1 MTSLTSA
8 VHGYIYKQFDY
19 NYTQINVSIWSTR
32 TCAMIHNWFACKNT
46 FCYKQQLKVQ
56 TDNEILHNLEDQKK
70 FAEALYLT
78 VIPTDTSWCVKQ
90 EHASSY
96 EKRIWLPWTPTE
108 YAYGWFRYREFNA
121 IIPLC
126 PNYFITHLTQP
137 SNTLHVATSLWLGK
151 KVDSDAHY

>member
-1 MTSLTSA
+1 MYPSDQQEHA
-8 VHGYIYKQFDY
+8 QWYITDLH
-19 NYTQINVSIWSTR
+19 
-32 TCAMIHNWFACKNT
+32 AKNT

-70 FAEALYLT
+70 TAEALYLT
-78 VIPTDTSWCVKQ
+78 VNPTDTSWCVKQ

-121 IIPLC
+121 MIPLC
-126 PNYFITHLTQP
+126 PNSLVP
-137 SNTLHVATSLWLGK
+137 NTSYTT
-151 KVDSDAHY
+151 